1 VSGKPYTFEQRT
13 VPFSDLVPDTS
24 NPRYAMYVSDGPV
37 SDEEMLNKLR
47 AESQHKYLVGSIRE
61 NEGLIEPVYVREEA
75 GGKRRV
81 YEGNRRWA
89 ALHDL
94 NEEDATAFGRVP
106 VYVIPSDMG
115 NEAWLKYLGILHDQ
129 GKTPWG
135 GYSRAVYIRSMQN
148 SGISVNEIAAFTGR
162 SKADVTRA
170 IATTGLVE
178 EYAEYAKNKEQKPE
192 EKYAQLWEIA
202 TMGMTKTKIGKK
214 AAFHCILTG
223 QVKSAKDIRH
233 LRDLHR
239 DEPTLIP
246 KIAAG
251 QTTLSHAM
259 ALANNNDTVGG
270 SDKRFKSVRTTL
282 TSKYEETKR
291 AMVNKPSVF
300 KEAVMLHKLL
310 DSLISTVKMEMEDS
324 TPTSVV

>member
-259 ALANNNDTVGG
+259 AVRPHQSCKETNELPERTASVLRRAHRVRRVRRLADPGEEDPFVP
-270 SDKRFKSVRTTL
+270 VRA
-282 TSKYEETKR
+282 EGVR
-291 AMVNKPSVF
+291 PGR
-300 KEAVMLHKLL
+300 
-310 DSLISTVKMEMEDS
+310 
-324 TPTSVV
+324 

>member
-1 VSGKPYTFEQRT
+1 MIHESMAEFAVIQTGGKQYKVS
-13 VPFSDLVPDTS
+13 V
-24 NPRYAMYVSDGPV
+24 GPV

-178 EYAEYAKNKEQKPE
+178 EYAEYAKNKGLVERNRE
-192 EKYAQLWEIA
+192 N
-202 TMGMTKTKIGKK
+202 K
-214 AAFHCILTG
+214 ALM
-223 QVKSAKDIRH
+223 
-233 LRDLHR
+233 L
-239 DEPTLIP
+239 
-246 KIAAG
+246 AAAAERG
-251 QTTLSHAM
+251 QTAPTVPPDPTPTQPM
-259 ALANNNDTVGG
+259 ADAEREAILALNNA
-270 SDKRFKSVRTTL
+270 TT
-282 TSKYEETKR
+282 TAS
-291 AMVNKPSVF
+291 
-300 KEAVMLHKLL
+300 LL
-310 DSLISTVKMEMEDS
+310 DRMADFLRER
-324 TPTSVV
+324 